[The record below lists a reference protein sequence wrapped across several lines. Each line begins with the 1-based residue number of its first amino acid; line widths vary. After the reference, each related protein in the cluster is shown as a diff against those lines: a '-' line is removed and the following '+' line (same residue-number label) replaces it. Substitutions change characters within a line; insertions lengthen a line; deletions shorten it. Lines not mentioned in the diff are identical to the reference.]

1 MRGIDM
7 HIGNVGYFCVGASG
21 GGIDLASGIVEVK
34 RFILQRL
41 LLLSLSLVMLV
52 CVGYSDNHNHGAC
65 LFALTSRHAEAAA
78 VHLDIKELLAD
89 LQAPVDHLRVEK
101 EIFSQFRP
109 PLSSLPRKTA
119 KSHDKATFT

>member
-52 CVGYSDNHNHGAC
+52 CV
-65 LFALTSRHAEAAA
+65 LVVVIIIIMPL
-78 VHLDIKELLAD
+78 
-89 LQAPVDHLRVEK
+89 
-101 EIFSQFRP
+101 
-109 PLSSLPRKTA
+109 LSSRSLAAMLKQL
-119 KSHDKATFT
+119 